1 MKVLIS
7 VYNKKGIGDF
17 AGNLRKL
24 GWEIIS
30 TGGTYDFL
38 KSAGID
44 VTKVSDFTGSPEILG
59 GRVKTLHPKIFA
71 GILARSDQ
79 RKELANHSIPKID
92 MVCCNLYPFKEA
104 LLKYDNESLILE
116 NIDIGGVT
124 LLRAAAKNYHNVI
137 VVTDSK
143 DYDEVIKELKSDGIN
158 IRMRKKYGL
167 NAFKVTAE
175 YDRAI
180 AEYFSEN
187 EHSGHKGE
195 LQIPLSPL
203 IPPHPPLIKGGR
215 GDLKGGGKE
224 GFPDEININLRKIM
238 DLRYGENS
246 LQKAALYGKVP
257 FKKIQGEKELSFN
270 NIQDANA
277 AINIVKSFSAPAAVI
292 IKHLVPCGAAS
303 KDDILDSYI
312 NALKSDPMSAFGGI
326 IGLNEKLEKNVARE
340 IIKSFFEVIVAP
352 DFSKDSLKILSGKP
366 NLRVVKYFPFE
377 EEIDM
382 QIPLS
387 PLILPYPPL
396 IKGGRGDLKGGSK
409 GGFTNEIDIRGIS
422 GGLLVQDMD
431 TFEGEDWKVVTKK
444 QPTEEQM
451 EDLKFAWKIVRF
463 LKSNAI
469 AIVKNSQTY
478 GLGSGETARVGAVN
492 VAISK
497 MKQFFGEN
505 EDNLVMASDAFFP
518 FPDAVEEAVK
528 VRVCSVVQ
536 PGGSKNDNLVIK
548 RADELGIS
556 MVFTGRRHFLH

>member
-137 VVTDSK
+137 VVTDCK
-143 DYDEVIKELKSDGIN
+143 DYDEVIKELKSDGIS

-187 EHSGHKGE
+187 
-195 LQIPLSPL
+195 LQPTGL
-203 IPPHPPLIKGGR
+203 INQTPTKNNVGV
-215 GDLKGGGKE
+215 
-224 GFPDEININLRKIM
+224 GFIRPDEININLRKIM
-238 DLRYGENS
+238 DLRYGENP

-277 AINIVKSFSAPAAVI
+277 AINIVKSFSSPAAVI

-326 IGLNEKLEKNVARE
+326 IGLNEKLEENVARE

-366 NLRVVKYFPFE
+366 NLRVVKYSSFK

-387 PLILPYPPL
+387 PFI
-396 IKGGRGDLKGGSK
+396 KGGSK

-497 MKQFFGEN
+497 LKQFFGED

-528 VRVCSVVQ
+528 ANVCSVVQ
-536 PGGSKNDNLVIK
+536 PGGSKNDSLVIK

>member
-24 GWEIIS
+24 DWEIIS

-79 RKELANHSIPKID
+79 RKELASHSISKID

-137 VVTDSK
+137 VVTDCK
-143 DYDEVIKELKSDGIN
+143 DYDEVIKELKSDGIS

-187 EHSGHKGE
+187 
-195 LQIPLSPL
+195 LQPTGL
-203 IPPHPPLIKGGR
+203 INQTPTKNNVGV
-215 GDLKGGGKE
+215 
-224 GFPDEININLRKIM
+224 GFIRPDEININLRKIM

-303 KDDILDSYI
+303 KDDVFDSYI

-326 IGLNEKLEKNVARE
+326 IGLNEKLEENVARE
-340 IIKSFFEVIVAP
+340 IIKSFFEVVVAP
-352 DFSKDSLKILSGKP
+352 DFSKDGLKILSGKP
-366 NLRVVKYFPFE
+366 NLRVVKYYPFKE
-377 EEIDM
+377 
-382 QIPLS
+382 
-387 PLILPYPPL
+387 
-396 IKGGRGDLKGGSK
+396 
-409 GGFTNEIDIRGIS
+409 EIDIRGIS

-444 QPTEEQM
+444 QPAEEQM

-497 MKQFFGEN
+497 IKQFIGEN

-518 FPDAVEEAVK
+518 FPDGVEEAVK
-528 VRVCSVVQ
+528 ANVCSVVQ
-536 PGGSKNDNLVIK
+536 PGGSKNDSLVIK